1 MYRQSIH
8 VGFSYRQTLPKLS
21 LTCNTH
27 VWFSQ
32 INPEFL
38 VSIVYMFICVSIA
51 FNERGTGFEKVQIEC
66 YQLIHIRKTDTN
78 KTFFFG
84 YRLLILIIFI
94 NSQTFFFMLLL

>member
-1 MYRQSIH
+1 MYKQSIH

-51 FNERGTGFEKVQIEC
+51 FNEKETGFEKVQIEF
-66 YQLIHIRKTDTN
+66 YQLIHTYTENRHK
-78 KTFFFG
+78 
-84 YRLLILIIFI
+84 
-94 NSQTFFFMLLL
+94 